1 MASTTLDRLL
11 RIQSTAAEPITSSKA
26 DAGSSNPA
34 PPPVRGDSSPTGRRA
49 APYSKQF
56 RVAFDFL
63 QRYTDK
69 PPRSPD
75 DWSAVC
81 DDMVQRSN
89 EGGND
94 ELLMDLL
101 CAAFTQIERAYK
113 ASNP

>member
-11 RIQSTAAEPITSSKA
+11 RIQSTAAEPITNSEA

-69 PPRSPD
+69 PPKSPD
-75 DWSAVC
+75 DWYVVW
-81 DDMVQRSN
+81 DDMTRRAN

-94 ELLMDLL
+94 ELLVDLL
-101 CAAFTQIERAYK
+101 CAAYIQIERVYK
-113 ASNP
+113 AANP